1 MRYFI
6 TVLMLSLISV
16 FGLVAAEYIGAN
28 SVRVSSGDTLDT
40 DLFAGS
46 RHVDVDGYL
55 EGDLFAGAERISVT
69 GEVDDDVVAGA
80 RAILIS
86 GKVADMVIGF
96 SQYIEIDGEVGG
108 DVLAFGQ
115 AVRITGNAHIHGN
128 VFTGAGDFQLDGGK
142 IDGWLRGGGG
152 KMLLNGQI
160 GKKVNLEAGEV
171 VFGEKYQ
178 APQGTKLKLAH
189 PLNPE
194 KAGKIPADVEITIQ
208 KKHPF
213 FTTFSFYWSFFALL
227 IAGILLS
234 VLFKNFVRN
243 VISFAGSNFWKNL
256 GFGFLFLIVIPIVI
270 IVLLVLVFTIP
281 VALILLALYLIAIYL
296 SAVISGIFIGHYL
309 LALIREDKT
318 QLSLIWAFIIGL
330 IIIILVARIPFI
342 GFLSKLL
349 VVSFGLGSMLVY
361 TWSLRKA
368 KTTG

>member
-28 SVRVSSGDTLDT
+28 SVRISSGDSLDT

-55 EGDLFAGAERISVT
+55 MGDLFAGAERISVT

-115 AVRITGNAHIHGN
+115 AVRITANAHIHGN

-152 KMLLNGQI
+152 KMLLDGQV

-194 KAGKIPADVEITIQ
+194 KAGKVPADVEITIK

-213 FTTFSFYWSFFALL
+213 FTSFGFYWSFFALL
-227 IAGILLS
+227 LAGILLS

-256 GFGFLFLIVIPIVI
+256 GLGFLFLIVIPI
-270 IVLLVLVFTIP
+270 IVVTLLVLIFTIP
-281 VALILLALYLIAIYL
+281 IALIVLALYLIAVYL

-309 LALIREDKT
+309 LALICEDKT
-318 QLSLIWAFIIGL
+318 QLSLIWSLIIG
-330 IIIILVARIPFI
+330 IIIIVLVARIPFI